1 MNKMRLSINK
11 ITSLIMNKLRLN
23 IINKTEKM

>member
-11 ITSLIMNKLRLN
+11 ITSLIINKLRLN